1 MRKWIKAAAIMAC
14 IAALL
19 AGCGAKTP
27 AESQQPEEEP
37 VQETP
42 AEEPQEVVTVPTLP
56 ELRAANDPI
65 EVLKGHQTV
74 SIVMEA
80 RDSSGNLTASGES
93 LYHGDPAGALEM
105 DSRTQYFEDGASSW
119 TYAKAYSAVEDPFY
133 PGSGTPGAYYFD
145 DGSNVYM
152 TCVPAAEYETKIARE
167 LPPFSTGALD
177 PSETITDC
185 AEQDGALVV
194 TTRSSIVELDVAWE
208 TDYYVEPETGLLLAM
223 VITNYDSTADDAAVT
238 DTTRWNWTYDG
249 DYKMDWSYPNIG
261 RISADDACELTL
273 VIDPGKEEQE
283 IQHFGIAK
291 GTTVTFE
298 PEEPYTL
305 YLDEALTKEAPS
317 YFMDTNRDSVT
328 YYAVRGT
335 GAEA

>member
-1 MRKWIKAAAIMAC
+1 MRKWMKTTVVMAC
-14 IAALL
+14 MAALL
-19 AGCGAKTP
+19 AGCGTKAP
-27 AESQQPEEEP
+27 AELQQPEEKPVPEP
-37 VQETP
+37 PVTEADP
-42 AEEPQEVVTVPTLP
+42 VVTVPTLP
-56 ELRAANDPI
+56 ELRAANDPV
-65 EVLKGHQTV
+65 EVLKGHRTV
-74 SIVMEA
+74 SIIKET
-80 RDSSGNLTASGES
+80 RDDSGELIASGEI
-93 LYHGDPAGALEM
+93 LYHRDTAGMMEM
-105 DSRTQYFEDGASSW
+105 DGRTQYFEDGASSW
-119 TYAKAYSAVEDPFY
+119 TYAKAYSAVADPFY

-194 TTRSSIVELDVAWE
+194 TARSSIVELDVAWE
-208 TDYYVEPETGLLLAM
+208 TDYYVEPETGLLLVM

-261 RISADDACELTL
+261 RISADDVCELTL
-273 VIDPGKEEQE
+273 VIDPGQAGQE
-283 IQHFGIAK
+283 IQHFGVAK
-291 GTTVTFE
+291 GTTVSFE
-298 PEEPYTL
+298 AEESYIL
-305 YLDEALTKEAPS
+305 YLDEALTEEAPS

-328 YYAVRGT
+328 YYAVRST
-335 GAEA
+335 GAGA

>member
-1 MRKWIKAAAIMAC
+1 MRKWMKTAAIMAC
-14 IAALL
+14 IAVLL
-19 AGCGAKTP
+19 AGCGAKPP
-27 AESQQPEEEP
+27 AEPQQPEEEP

-42 AEEPQEVVTVPTLP
+42 EEETEPVITVPTLA
-56 ELRAANDPI
+56 ELRTANDPV

-74 SIVMEA
+74 SIVMET
-80 RDSSGNLTASGES
+80 RDGSGELTASGEI
-93 LYHGDPAGALEM
+93 LYHRDPADALEM
-105 DSRTQYFEDGASSW
+105 DSRTQYFEDGTSHW
-119 TYAKAYSAVEDPFY
+119 TYAMAASAVEDPLY

-145 DGSNVYM
+145 DGSDVYM

-167 LPPFSTGALD
+167 LPPFSAGALD

-194 TTRSSIVELDVAWE
+194 TTRNSVVELDIAWE
-208 TDYYVEPETGLLLAM
+208 TDYYVDPETGLLLAM
-223 VITNYDSTADDAAVT
+223 VITNYDSAGDDAAVT

-261 RISADDACELTL
+261 RIAAGDACELTL
-273 VIDPGKEEQE
+273 VIDPGKEKQE
-283 IQHFGIAK
+283 IQRFGVAK
-291 GTTVTFE
+291 GTTVSFE
-298 PEEPYTL
+298 AEEPYTL
-305 YLDEALTKEAPS
+305 YLDEALTEEAPG

-328 YYAVRGT
+328 YYAVHGT